1 MSEVGK
7 QRVIIVSMPGTIQE
21 SLRAMLEAMPGME
34 VVGIAGGGLSAI
46 ALIQETQPDVIVI
59 DARLAEDEVLALVK
73 DVKRLHPQIRLVV
86 LIHTTRQHRRIVDCG
101 ADAVLSRWSSAREL
115 TNVVSGGQ

>member
-1 MSEVGK
+1 MSNVGK
-7 QRVIIVSMPGTIQE
+7 QRAIIVSMPGTIQE

-34 VVGIAGGGLSAI
+34 VVGIAGGGLSAV
-46 ALIQETQPDVIVI
+46 ALVQETQPDVIVI
-59 DARLAEDEVLALVK
+59 DGRLAEDEVLAFVK

-86 LIHTTRQHRRIVDCG
+86 LTNTTRQHRRILNSG

-115 TNVVSGGQ
+115 TNVVTGGQ